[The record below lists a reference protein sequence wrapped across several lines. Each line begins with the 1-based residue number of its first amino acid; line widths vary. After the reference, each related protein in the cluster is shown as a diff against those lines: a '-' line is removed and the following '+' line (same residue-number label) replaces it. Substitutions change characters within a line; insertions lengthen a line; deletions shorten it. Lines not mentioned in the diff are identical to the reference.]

1 MLKISH
7 VDRHFC
13 CNILDMDMA
22 IAGIGEICS
31 FKMAYDHHVN
41 DDDDDYAGHKF
52 IFSRQNIS
60 LHDGF

>member
-1 MLKISH
+1 
-7 VDRHFC
+7 
-13 CNILDMDMA
+13 MDMA
-22 IAGIGEICS
+22 IAGIGENCS

-41 DDDDDYAGHKF
+41 DDDDYAGHKF

>member
-1 MLKISH
+1 
-7 VDRHFC
+7 
-13 CNILDMDMA
+13 MDMA
-22 IAGIGEICS
+22 IAGIGENCS